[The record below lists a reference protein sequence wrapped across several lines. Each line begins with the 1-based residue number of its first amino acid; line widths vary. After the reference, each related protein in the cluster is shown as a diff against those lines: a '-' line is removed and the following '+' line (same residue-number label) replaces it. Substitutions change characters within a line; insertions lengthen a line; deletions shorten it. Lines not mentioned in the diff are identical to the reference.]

1 MTARIPTDGSRDK
14 STGAAPTLPVRE
26 SRLPSLMRMP
36 IPLTPMVGRDR
47 EVAELRELLFRPDVR
62 LVTLTGPG
70 GVGKTRLAL
79 ELATQVANRFPGG
92 VAFVLL
98 ASTSDPDQIL
108 QSIAET
114 LEIPF
119 GSDRSIEE
127 SVLTYLRPRRMLL
140 VLDNFEHIL
149 DAAPRVSRLLSTS
162 AFLKIVVTSRS
173 ALRVDGEHE
182 FEVPPLALPEDDTL
196 APDALTSTDA
206 VALFLQQARA
216 VAADL
221 ELAEGEM
228 GTIAAICRK
237 LDGLPLAIELA
248 AARIRVLS
256 PDELLARLDR
266 GLGILSGG
274 RRDAPAR
281 QQTMRATIEW
291 SHDLLTPDEQALLRR
306 LSIFGGDWAIEP
318 AEAIC
323 GDGLEFEPFDGIA
336 SLVDKSLVRQRRR
349 RNAIRLRLLGTI
361 REFAWERLQAAGEVE
376 MIRER
381 HLDYFM
387 RLASRA
393 EQELVQAN
401 QAEWIELLEM
411 EHDDLR
417 EATRYAI
424 ERGNVVA
431 ATALG
436 AGLWRYWEQR
446 GYLAEGVQLLQAI
459 VALPEA
465 PDAEHTMTRAI
476 FGLGRLAFVHGEMT
490 EAERVFDIC
499 LARAERTNDE
509 PYIAGSL
516 TQLAHITA
524 RRGDFDLA
532 WRRYHRAYEIRR
544 GRDELWAV
552 GVSLHSMGSL
562 ARRRGDVDEALRLF
576 TEAYELYT
584 RSGHRHGIGQSSVEL
599 AETALIGG
607 DIELA
612 RGHVDIALNEARA
625 IDDRIVLANAL
636 LLGGRV
642 QALDGD
648 LRQAQISLGEALT
661 TFRDMMA
668 REDIAIN
675 LEAFAELA
683 CVASRPYDAARIG
696 GAAEALRERVQV
708 IRGVDE
714 QARVERMIAQ
724 LREDVG
730 DEFFEDAWA
739 TGREMAIERV
749 IIEALALPPFVI
761 PSADEGDDAPDA
773 SVSTASEPSSP
784 LAEAG
789 LTPREIDVLRL
800 VATGSS
806 NQDIADELFLSVHT
820 VKRHVANLLSKL
832 GAASRTQ
839 ASARAR
845 ELGIV

>member
-1 MTARIPTDGSRDK
+1 MTLPTPTNGNSDT
-14 STGAAPTLPVRE
+14 STGLTLVTSAGE
-26 SRLPSLMRMP
+26 GRLPSLMRTP
-36 IPLTPMVGRDR
+36 FPLTPMVGRDR
-47 EVAELRELLFRPDVR
+47 EVVELREMLFRPDVR

-70 GVGKTRLAL
+70 GIGKTRLAL
-79 ELATQVANRFPGG
+79 ELATQVASRFPGG

-114 LEIPF
+114 LEIPI
-119 GSDRSIEE
+119 GSDRSIQET
-127 SVLTYLRPRRMLL
+127 VLTYLRPRRMLL

-149 DAAPRVSRLLSTS
+149 DAAPHVSRLLSTS

-173 ALRVDGEHE
+173 VLRIDGEHE
-182 FEVPPLALPEDDTL
+182 FEVPPLALPEDDNL
-196 APDALTSTDA
+196 APDALTRTDA
-206 VALFLQQARA
+206 IALFLQQVRT
-216 VAADL
+216 VAPDL
-221 ELAEGEM
+221 ELADGEL

-248 AARIRVLS
+248 AARMRVLS
-256 PDELLARLDR
+256 PEELLARLDR
-266 GLGILSGG
+266 GLSILSGG

-306 LSIFGGDWAIEP
+306 LAIFSGDWAIEP

-323 GDGLEFEPFDGIA
+323 GDGLEFEPVDGIA

-361 REFAWERLQAAGEVE
+361 REFAWEQLQASGEVE
-376 MIRER
+376 MIRDR
-381 HLDYFM
+381 HLDYYM
-387 RLASRA
+387 TLAIRA

-401 QAEWIELLEM
+401 QAAWIELLEI

-424 ERGNVVA
+424 KRGNVVA

-436 AGLWRYWEQR
+436 AGLWRFWEQR
-446 GYLAEGVQLLQAI
+446 GYLTEGAQLLRSI
-459 VALPEA
+459 VTLPEI
-465 PDAEHTMTRAI
+465 PDAEHAMTRAF

-499 LARAERTNDE
+499 LARAERLNDE

-532 WRRYHRAYEIRR
+532 WQRYQRAYEIRR
-544 GRDELWAV
+544 SRDELWAV

-599 AETALIGG
+599 AETALIVG
-607 DIELA
+607 DLALA
-612 RGHVDIALNEARA
+612 RRHIDTALNEARA
-625 IDDRIVLANAL
+625 IDDRIVLATAL
-636 LLGGRV
+636 RLRGRV
-642 QALDGD
+642 QGLDGD
-648 LRQAQISLGEALT
+648 LRQAQLSLGEALT

-683 CVASRPYDAARIG
+683 CVASRPYAAARIG

-714 QARVERMIAQ
+714 QARVDRMIAQ

-749 IIEALALPPFVI
+749 IIEALAMPPFVI
-761 PSADEGDDAPDA
+761 PGADDGDDTPDTTL
-773 SVSTASEPSSP
+773 STTSEPDSP
-784 LAEAG
+784 LAVAG
-789 LTPREIDVLRL
+789 LTAREIDVLRL
-800 VATGSS
+800 VASGSS

-832 GAASRTQ
+832 GASSRTQ